1 LEDIGMKRSKGWMTI
16 CLAAAGMLSLAGC
29 SSFSPPPTTMVTDHV
44 GENCTVYYRHNMLGT
59 SGIMAS
65 PLSDE
70 VNGTQLSV
78 HGKLIEEGADWI
90 RLEVGKEEVTIPRE
104 VILTIKTQTKSK

>member
-1 LEDIGMKRSKGWMTI
+1 MKRFTGWI
-16 CLAAAGMLSLAGC
+16 VPCAALAAVLCMSGC

-44 GENCTVYYRHNMLGT
+44 GEECTVYYRHNMLGT
-59 SGIMAS
+59 SGLMAS

-90 RLEVGKEEVTIPRE
+90 RLGVGKEEVTIPRE

>member
-1 LEDIGMKRSKGWMTI
+1 MKRAIGWFALCTAVI
-16 CLAAAGMLSLAGC
+16 GSVGITGC
-29 SSFSPPPTTMVTDHV
+29 QSFSPPPTTMVTDHV
-44 GENCTVYYRHNMLGT
+44 GENCTIFYRHNMLGT

-65 PLSDE
+65 PLAEE

-78 HGKLIEEGADWI
+78 HGKLIEEGADWV
-90 RLEVGKEEVTIPRE
+90 RLQVGTDEVTIPRE